1 MGFDALALQLLNGL
15 SHATTLFLMASGLTL
30 IFGVTRIVNFAHG
43 SFFMLGALWSAH
55 AVTHGWPAMAESAW
69 GYGAVILMG
78 ACLAALLG
86 AATEVLLLKRMRH
99 APQLYQLVATFG
111 LTLALHDAMRWYFGP
126 EEVFAPRFPGLKG
139 AIALGESYFPT
150 WQLFTL
156 ALGPLVWLGLHL
168 LLTRTL
174 WGQRVKAATQDRD
187 MLDALG
193 VNPAPLM
200 LGVVM
205 LGCGLAGLAGALQL
219 PREPAHLQMD
229 VNVVVE
235 TFVVVVTGGL
245 GSIGGAFAAAVLI
258 GVIHALGLS
267 FFPQATLVLVFLTMA
282 VVLVWRPQ
290 GLAGSAVHAEQRETV
305 PVFSLWPFGHAGRA
319 VFVATLVALSV
330 MAWGQ
335 GDYGRSLAEDVMV
348 MMLFGLSLQWMM
360 ALGGL
365 VSFGH
370 AAFFALGAYGAA
382 LAHLQAG
389 AGLALALAAGMAL
402 ALLVALVFGA
412 LVVRSSGV
420 YLAMLSLALAQM
432 VWAGATQ
439 WVTLTGGDN
448 GLIGL
453 RLIDPVQRP
462 VWDALLV
469 AGVLLALAG
478 MARVAASGRGAAL
491 QALRD
496 APLRAAAS
504 GLPVPAL
511 RYQVFVGSATLAG
524 LAGGLWAAFKGA
536 VFPSV
541 ASVAT
546 SVDALLVILLGGVH
560 QLWGAAVGSAL
571 LVWGGAELGQGLD
584 YWRGVLGLVIMAV
597 MVLAPSGVLGGLQRG
612 LARWGKAKVRGS
624 NPASP
629 LSPPSL
635 VSSLKAA
642 GSADSASTATPWPQA
657 ALQVRGLAKHFGGV
671 RALDGVDFEVLS
683 GQCVALIGPNG
694 AGKSTCFA
702 CLAGQHMPTAGQ
714 VFWQGQSLLG
724 QTPAKRQRLGVARTF
739 QVAQTFEALT
749 VLQNIQLVLR
759 HSAPLAWWDRLSQ
772 RQPERALQLASQV
785 GLQSVVDASVADLPY
800 GAKKRLELAMALAG
814 LPDAGPAL
822 LLLDE
827 PAAGLALAERADM
840 MALVRQV
847 AAQGVTV
854 LYTEHNMDAVFGVAD
869 RVLVL
874 MQGRLVADG
883 TPEAV
888 AQNPQVRER
897 YLGFD
902 FDMKDLQHAGS

>member
-1 MGFDALALQLLNGL
+1 MGFEALALQLLNGL

-43 SFFMLGALWSAH
+43 SFFMLGALWAAH
-55 AVTHGWPAMAESAW
+55 AVTHWWPEWAESAW
-69 GYGAVILMG
+69 TYALAMLLGA
-78 ACLAALLG
+78 ALAALLG
-86 AATEVLLLKRMRH
+86 ALTELLLLRRMRH

-139 AIALGESYFPT
+139 AIQLGESYFPT

-156 ALGPLVWLGLHL
+156 VLGPLVWLGLHL

-187 MLDALG
+187 MLNALG

-245 GSIGGAFAAAVLI
+245 GSIGGAFAAALLI
-258 GVIHALGLS
+258 GLIHAFGLS

-290 GLAGSAVHAEQRETV
+290 GLAGSAVHAEQRESV
-305 PVFSLWPFGHAGRA
+305 PVFALWPVSGGGQG
-319 VFVATLVALSV
+319 VFALAFVGLTL

-370 AAFFALGAYGAA
+370 AAFFALGAYGTA
-382 LAHLQAG
+382 LSHLHWG
-389 AGLALALAAGMAL
+389 AGLFAALAAGMAL
-402 ALLVALVFGA
+402 ALTVALAFGA

-432 VWAGATQ
+432 IWAGATQ
-439 WVTLTGGDN
+439 WVGLTGGDN
-448 GLIGL
+448 GLIGV
-453 RLIDPVQRP
+453 RLIAPESRALA
-462 VWDALLV
+462 DAVLC
-469 AGVLLALAG
+469 GFMLLAILA
-478 MARVAASGRGAAL
+478 MARVVRSSRGAAL

-496 APLRAAAS
+496 APWRAAAS
-504 GLPVPAL
+504 GLPVQAL

-541 ASVAT
+541 ASVAM

-560 QLWGAAVGSAL
+560 QLWGSAVGSAL
-571 LVWGGAELGQGLD
+571 LVWGGAELGRGLE
-584 YWRGVLGLVIMAV
+584 YWRGILGLVIMGV
-597 MVLAPSGVLGGLQRG
+597 MVLAPSGVLGSVQQWLSWRT
-612 LARWGKAKVRGS
+612 ARQS
-624 NPASP
+624 M
-629 LSPPSL
+629 PST
-635 VSSLKAA
+635 SEE
-642 GSADSASTATPWPQA
+642 G
-657 ALQVRGLAKHFGGV
+657 
-671 RALDGVDFEVLS
+671 
-683 GQCVALIGPNG
+683 
-694 AGKSTCFA
+694 
-702 CLAGQHMPTAGQ
+702 
-714 VFWQGQSLLG
+714 
-724 QTPAKRQRLGVARTF
+724 
-739 QVAQTFEALT
+739 
-749 VLQNIQLVLR
+749 
-759 HSAPLAWWDRLSQ
+759 
-772 RQPERALQLASQV
+772 
-785 GLQSVVDASVADLPY
+785 
-800 GAKKRLELAMALAG
+800 
-814 LPDAGPAL
+814 
-822 LLLDE
+822 
-827 PAAGLALAERADM
+827 
-840 MALVRQV
+840 
-847 AAQGVTV
+847 
-854 LYTEHNMDAVFGVAD
+854 
-869 RVLVL
+869 
-874 MQGRLVADG
+874 
-883 TPEAV
+883 
-888 AQNPQVRER
+888 
-897 YLGFD
+897 
-902 FDMKDLQHAGS
+902 HA

>member
-1 MGFDALALQLLNGL
+1 MGFEALALQLLNGL

-55 AVTHGWPAMAESAW
+55 AVTNWWPAMAGSAW

-78 ACLAALLG
+78 ACVAALLG
-86 AATEVLLLKRMRH
+86 AVTEVLLLKRMRH

-111 LTLALHDAMRWYFGP
+111 LTLALHDAMRWFFGP

-139 AIALGESYFPT
+139 AIQLGESYFPT

-174 WGQRVKAATQDRD
+174 WGQRVKAATQDRE
-187 MLDALG
+187 MLGALG

-245 GSIGGAFAAAVLI
+245 GSIGGAFVAAVLI

-290 GLAGSAVHAEQRETV
+290 GLAGSAAHAEQRESV
-305 PVFSLWPFGHAGRA
+305 PVFALWPVAGWGRALFVA
-319 VFVATLVALSV
+319 VFVGLTLL
-330 MAWGQ
+330 AWGQ

-382 LAHLQAG
+382 LSHLHWG
-389 AGLALALAAGMAL
+389 AGLPAALAAGMAL
-402 ALLVALVFGA
+402 ALAVALAFGA

-432 VWAGATQ
+432 IWAGATQ
-439 WVTLTGGDN
+439 WVGLTGGDN

-453 RLIDPVQRP
+453 RLIAPESRAL
-462 VWDALLV
+462 WDAAL
-469 AGVLLALAG
+469 GVFMLLALVG
-478 MARVAASGRGAAL
+478 MARVARSSRGAAL
-491 QALRD
+491 QAVRD

-504 GLPVPAL
+504 GLPVQVL

-524 LAGGLWAAFKGA
+524 LAGGLWAAFKGT

-541 ASVAT
+541 ASVAM

-560 QLWGAAVGSAL
+560 QLWGSAVGSAL

-584 YWRGVLGLVIMAV
+584 YWRGVLGLVIMLV
-597 MVLAPSGVLGGLQRG
+597 MVLAPSGMLGGLQML
-612 LARWGKAKVRGS
+612 LARFASKRG
-624 NPASP
+624 
-629 LSPPSL
+629 
-635 VSSLKAA
+635 
-642 GSADSASTATPWPQA
+642 
-657 ALQVRGLAKHFGGV
+657 
-671 RALDGVDFEVLS
+671 RA
-683 GQCVALIGPNG
+683 
-694 AGKSTCFA
+694 
-702 CLAGQHMPTAGQ
+702 
-714 VFWQGQSLLG
+714 
-724 QTPAKRQRLGVARTF
+724 
-739 QVAQTFEALT
+739 
-749 VLQNIQLVLR
+749 
-759 HSAPLAWWDRLSQ
+759 
-772 RQPERALQLASQV
+772 
-785 GLQSVVDASVADLPY
+785 
-800 GAKKRLELAMALAG
+800 
-814 LPDAGPAL
+814 
-822 LLLDE
+822 
-827 PAAGLALAERADM
+827 
-840 MALVRQV
+840 
-847 AAQGVTV
+847 
-854 LYTEHNMDAVFGVAD
+854 
-869 RVLVL
+869 
-874 MQGRLVADG
+874 
-883 TPEAV
+883 
-888 AQNPQVRER
+888 
-897 YLGFD
+897 
-902 FDMKDLQHAGS
+902 

>member
-1 MGFDALALQLLNGL
+1 MGFEALALQLLNGL

-55 AVTHGWPAMAESAW
+55 AVTNWWPAMAGTAW

-78 ACLAALLG
+78 ACVAALLG
-86 AATEVLLLKRMRH
+86 AVTEVLLLKRMRH

-126 EEVFAPRFPGLKG
+126 QEVFAPRFPGLKG
-139 AIALGESYFPT
+139 AIQLGESFFPT

-174 WGQRVKAATQDRD
+174 WGQRVKAATQDRE

-229 VNVVVE
+229 VNMVVE

-290 GLAGSAVHAEQRETV
+290 GLAGSAVHAEQRESV
-305 PVFSLWPFGHAGRA
+305 PVFALWPVAHWGQA
-319 VFVATLVALSV
+319 VFVLAFVGLTLL
-330 MAWGQ
+330 AWGQ

-382 LAHLQAG
+382 LSHLHWG
-389 AGLALALAAGMAL
+389 AGLLAALAAGMAL
-402 ALLVALVFGA
+402 ALAVALAFGA

-432 VWAGATQ
+432 IWAGATQ
-439 WVTLTGGDN
+439 WVGLTGGDN
-448 GLIGL
+448 GLIGV
-453 RLIDPVQRP
+453 RLIAPESRALA
-462 VWDALLV
+462 DAVLC
-469 AGVLLALAG
+469 AFMLLAIVG
-478 MARVAASGRGAAL
+478 MARVVRSSRGAAL

-504 GLPVPAL
+504 GLPVQVL

-536 VFPSV
+536 LFPSV
-541 ASVAT
+541 ASVAM

-560 QLWGAAVGSAL
+560 QLWGSAVGSAL

-597 MVLAPSGVLGGLQRG
+597 MVLAPSGVLGSLQHL
-612 LARWGKAKVRGS
+612 LARRTAPK
-624 NPASP
+624 
-629 LSPPSL
+629 
-635 VSSLKAA
+635 
-642 GSADSASTATPWPQA
+642 SASAT
-657 ALQVRGLAKHFGGV
+657 
-671 RALDGVDFEVLS
+671 E
-683 GQCVALIGPNG
+683 
-694 AGKSTCFA
+694 
-702 CLAGQHMPTAGQ
+702 
-714 VFWQGQSLLG
+714 
-724 QTPAKRQRLGVARTF
+724 
-739 QVAQTFEALT
+739 
-749 VLQNIQLVLR
+749 
-759 HSAPLAWWDRLSQ
+759 
-772 RQPERALQLASQV
+772 
-785 GLQSVVDASVADLPY
+785 
-800 GAKKRLELAMALAG
+800 
-814 LPDAGPAL
+814 GPA
-822 LLLDE
+822 
-827 PAAGLALAERADM
+827 
-840 MALVRQV
+840 
-847 AAQGVTV
+847 
-854 LYTEHNMDAVFGVAD
+854 
-869 RVLVL
+869 
-874 MQGRLVADG
+874 
-883 TPEAV
+883 
-888 AQNPQVRER
+888 
-897 YLGFD
+897 
-902 FDMKDLQHAGS
+902 

>member
-1 MGFDALALQLLNGL
+1 
-15 SHATTLFLMASGLTL
+15 
-30 IFGVTRIVNFAHG
+30 
-43 SFFMLGALWSAH
+43 
-55 AVTHGWPAMAESAW
+55 
-69 GYGAVILMG
+69 MG
-78 ACLAALLG
+78 ACVAALLG
-86 AATEVLLLKRMRH
+86 AVTEVLLLKRMRH

-139 AIALGESYFPT
+139 AIQLGESYFPT

-156 ALGPLVWLGLHL
+156 VLGPLVWLGLHL

-245 GSIGGAFAAAVLI
+245 GSIGGAFAAAMLI
-258 GVIHALGLS
+258 GVIHALGLN

-290 GLAGSAVHAEQRETV
+290 GLAGSTAHHEPRESV
-305 PVFSLWPFGHAGRA
+305 PVFALWPAGRLRQGLMLA
-319 VFVATLVALSV
+319 IFVGLTGL
-330 MAWGQ
+330 AWAQ

-382 LAHLQAG
+382 LAHLNWG
-389 AGLALALAAGMAL
+389 TSWALSLLSGMAL
-402 ALLVALVFGA
+402 ALAVALVFGA

-439 WVTLTGGDN
+439 WVALTGGDN

-453 RLIDPVQRP
+453 RLIEAANRP
-462 VWDALLV
+462 LADALL
-469 AGVLLALAG
+469 ALLALLAVWA
-478 MARVAASGRGAAL
+478 MARVVQSGQGAAL

-504 GLPVPAL
+504 GLKVQVL
-511 RYQVFVGSATLAG
+511 RYQVFVGSAVLAG

-560 QLWGAAVGSAL
+560 QLWGAAVGSTL

-584 YWRGVLGLVIMAV
+584 YWRGILGLLIMVV
-597 MVLAPSGVLGGLQRG
+597 MVLAPSGVLGGWQRG
-612 LARWGKAKVRGS
+612 LNRLR
-624 NPASP
+624 
-629 LSPPSL
+629 
-635 VSSLKAA
+635 
-642 GSADSASTATPWPQA
+642 
-657 ALQVRGLAKHFGGV
+657 R
-671 RALDGVDFEVLS
+671 RAV
-683 GQCVALIGPNG
+683 P
-694 AGKSTCFA
+694 
-702 CLAGQHMPTAGQ
+702 
-714 VFWQGQSLLG
+714 
-724 QTPAKRQRLGVARTF
+724 
-739 QVAQTFEALT
+739 
-749 VLQNIQLVLR
+749 
-759 HSAPLAWWDRLSQ
+759 
-772 RQPERALQLASQV
+772 
-785 GLQSVVDASVADLPY
+785 
-800 GAKKRLELAMALAG
+800 
-814 LPDAGPAL
+814 
-822 LLLDE
+822 
-827 PAAGLALAERADM
+827 
-840 MALVRQV
+840 
-847 AAQGVTV
+847 
-854 LYTEHNMDAVFGVAD
+854 
-869 RVLVL
+869 
-874 MQGRLVADG
+874 
-883 TPEAV
+883 
-888 AQNPQVRER
+888 
-897 YLGFD
+897 
-902 FDMKDLQHAGS
+902 

>member
-1 MGFDALALQLLNGL
+1 MGLETLALQLLNGL

-55 AVTHGWPAMAESAW
+55 AVTNWWPAMAGTAW
-69 GYGAVILMG
+69 GYGAVMLMG
-78 ACLAALLG
+78 AGVAALLG
-86 AATEVLLLKRMRH
+86 AVTEVLLLKRMRH

-126 EEVFAPRFPGLKG
+126 VEVFAPRFPGLTG
-139 AIALGESYFPT
+139 AVQLGESYFPT

-156 ALGPLVWLGLHL
+156 VLGPLVWLGLHL
-168 LLTRTL
+168 LLTRTR
-174 WGQRVKAATQDRD
+174 WGQRVKAATQDRE

-282 VVLVWRPQ
+282 VVLIWRPQ
-290 GLAGSAVHAEQRETV
+290 GLAGSAVHVEQRENV
-305 PVFSLWPFGHAGRA
+305 PVFALWPVAVWGQALFVA
-319 VFVATLVALSV
+319 VFVGLTLL
-330 MAWGQ
+330 AWGQ

-370 AAFFALGAYGAA
+370 AAFFGLGAYGAA
-382 LAHLQAG
+382 LSHLHWG
-389 AGLALALAAGMAL
+389 AGLLTALAAGMAL
-402 ALLVALVFGA
+402 AMAAALAFGA
-412 LVVRSSGV
+412 LLVRSSGV
-420 YLAMLSLALAQM
+420 YLAMLSLALAQ
-432 VWAGATQ
+432 VIWAGATQ
-439 WVTLTGGDN
+439 WVGLTGGDN

-453 RLIDPVQRP
+453 RLIGPESR
-462 VWDALLV
+462 ALWGAVL
-469 AGVLLALAG
+469 GVFMLLALAG
-478 MARVAASGRGAAL
+478 MARVARSSRGGAL

-504 GLPVPAL
+504 GLPVQAL

-541 ASVAT
+541 ASVAM

-571 LVWGGAELGQGLD
+571 LVWGGAELGRGLD
-584 YWRGVLGLVIMAV
+584 YWRGVLGLVIMLV
-597 MVLAPSGVLGGLQRG
+597 MVLAPSGVLGGLQS
-612 LARWGKAKVRGS
+612 LVARWRFSRK
-624 NPASP
+624 
-629 LSPPSL
+629 
-635 VSSLKAA
+635 
-642 GSADSASTATPWPQA
+642 
-657 ALQVRGLAKHFGGV
+657 
-671 RALDGVDFEVLS
+671 
-683 GQCVALIGPNG
+683 G
-694 AGKSTCFA
+694 AWS
-702 CLAGQHMPTAGQ
+702 
-714 VFWQGQSLLG
+714 
-724 QTPAKRQRLGVARTF
+724 
-739 QVAQTFEALT
+739 
-749 VLQNIQLVLR
+749 
-759 HSAPLAWWDRLSQ
+759 
-772 RQPERALQLASQV
+772 
-785 GLQSVVDASVADLPY
+785 
-800 GAKKRLELAMALAG
+800 
-814 LPDAGPAL
+814 
-822 LLLDE
+822 
-827 PAAGLALAERADM
+827 
-840 MALVRQV
+840 
-847 AAQGVTV
+847 
-854 LYTEHNMDAVFGVAD
+854 
-869 RVLVL
+869 
-874 MQGRLVADG
+874 
-883 TPEAV
+883 
-888 AQNPQVRER
+888 
-897 YLGFD
+897 
-902 FDMKDLQHAGS
+902 

>member
-55 AVTHGWPAMAESAW
+55 AVTNWWPAWGESAW
-69 GYGAVILMG
+69 GYGLAMLMG
-78 ACLAALLG
+78 AALAALLG
-86 AATEVLLLKRMRH
+86 ALTEWLLLKRMRH

-111 LTLALHDAMRWYFGP
+111 LTLALHDAMRWFFGP

-139 AIALGESYFPT
+139 AIQLGESFFPT
-150 WQLFTL
+150 WQVVTL
-156 ALGPLVWLGLHL
+156 LLGPLVWLGLHL
-168 LLTRTL
+168 LLTRTR

-193 VNPAPLM
+193 VNPAPIM

-245 GSIGGAFAAAVLI
+245 GSIGGAFAAAMLI
-258 GVIHALGLS
+258 GVIHALGLN

-290 GLAGSAVHAEQRETV
+290 GLAGSTAHTEQRESV
-305 PVFSLWPFGHAGRA
+305 PVFSLWPVGFGGRA
-319 VFVATLVALSV
+319 AFVALFVGLTLL
-330 MAWGQ
+330 AWGQ

-382 LAHLQAG
+382 LAHLNWG
-389 AGLALALAAGMAL
+389 ASLGWALLAGMAL
-402 ALLVALVFGA
+402 ALAVALVFGA

-439 WVTLTGGDN
+439 WVGLTGGDN

-453 RLIDPVQRP
+453 RLIDAADRP
-462 VWDALLV
+462 LWDAVLLV
-469 AGVLLALAG
+469 LSLLAVAG
-478 MARVAASGRGAAL
+478 MARVVKSSRGAAL

-496 APLRAAAS
+496 APMRAAAS
-504 GLPVPAL
+504 GLQVQLL
-511 RYQVFVGSATLAG
+511 RYQVFVGSALLAG

-541 ASVAT
+541 ASVAM

-560 QLWGAAVGSAL
+560 QLWGAAVGSTL

-584 YWRGVLGLVIMAV
+584 YWRGILGVLIMVV
-597 MVLAPSGVLGGLQRG
+597 MVLAPSGVLGGWQQG
-612 LARWGKAKVRGS
+612 WARLRGS
-624 NPASP
+624 
-629 LSPPSL
+629 
-635 VSSLKAA
+635 K
-642 GSADSASTATPWPQA
+642 
-657 ALQVRGLAKHFGGV
+657 
-671 RALDGVDFEVLS
+671 
-683 GQCVALIGPNG
+683 
-694 AGKSTCFA
+694 
-702 CLAGQHMPTAGQ
+702 
-714 VFWQGQSLLG
+714 GQS
-724 QTPAKRQRLGVARTF
+724 A
-739 QVAQTFEALT
+739 
-749 VLQNIQLVLR
+749 
-759 HSAPLAWWDRLSQ
+759 
-772 RQPERALQLASQV
+772 
-785 GLQSVVDASVADLPY
+785 
-800 GAKKRLELAMALAG
+800 
-814 LPDAGPAL
+814 
-822 LLLDE
+822 
-827 PAAGLALAERADM
+827 
-840 MALVRQV
+840 
-847 AAQGVTV
+847 
-854 LYTEHNMDAVFGVAD
+854 
-869 RVLVL
+869 
-874 MQGRLVADG
+874 
-883 TPEAV
+883 
-888 AQNPQVRER
+888 
-897 YLGFD
+897 
-902 FDMKDLQHAGS
+902 

>member
-1 MGFDALALQLLNGL
+1 MGFDGLALQLLNGL

-43 SFFMLGALWSAH
+43 SFFMLGALWAAH
-55 AVTHGWPAMAESAW
+55 AVTHWWPAMGETPW
-69 GYGAVILMG
+69 GYGIAMLLG
-78 ACLAALLG
+78 ACWAALLG
-86 AATEVLLLKRMRH
+86 AVTEVLLLRRMRH

-156 ALGPLVWLGLHL
+156 VLGPLVWLGLHL

-174 WGQRVKAATQDRD
+174 WGQRVKAATQDRE

-219 PREPAHLQMD
+219 PREPANLQMD

-258 GVIHALGLS
+258 GVIHALGVS

-282 VVLVWRPQ
+282 VVLVWRPS
-290 GLAGSAVHAEQRETV
+290 GLAGSAAHDEQRESV
-305 PVFSLWPFGHAGRA
+305 PVFALWPVSGAGRA
-319 VFVATLVALSV
+319 LLVAAFVGLSLL
-330 MAWGQ
+330 AWGQ

-382 LAHLQAG
+382 LAHLNVG
-389 AGLALALAAGMAL
+389 AGLWSALAAGMAMAL
-402 ALLVALVFGA
+402 AVALVFGA

-439 WVTLTGGDN
+439 WVSLTGGDN

-453 RLIDPVQRP
+453 HLIDPEQRP
-462 VWDALLV
+462 MWDAVLCAFL
-469 AGVLLALAG
+469 LLALAG
-478 MARVAASGRGAAL
+478 MARVSGSSRGAAL

-496 APLRAAAS
+496 APLRAQAS
-504 GLPVPAL
+504 GLPVQAL

-541 ASVAT
+541 ASVAM

-560 QLWGAAVGSAL
+560 QLWGSAVGSAL

-584 YWRGVLGLVIMAV
+584 YWRGVLGLIIMVV
-597 MVLAPSGVLGGLQRG
+597 MVLAPSGVLGGVQMLMTRFGRIRG
-612 LARWGKAKVRGS
+612 R
-624 NPASP
+624 
-629 LSPPSL
+629 
-635 VSSLKAA
+635 
-642 GSADSASTATPWPQA
+642 TA
-657 ALQVRGLAKHFGGV
+657 
-671 RALDGVDFEVLS
+671 
-683 GQCVALIGPNG
+683 
-694 AGKSTCFA
+694 
-702 CLAGQHMPTAGQ
+702 
-714 VFWQGQSLLG
+714 
-724 QTPAKRQRLGVARTF
+724 
-739 QVAQTFEALT
+739 
-749 VLQNIQLVLR
+749 
-759 HSAPLAWWDRLSQ
+759 
-772 RQPERALQLASQV
+772 
-785 GLQSVVDASVADLPY
+785 
-800 GAKKRLELAMALAG
+800 
-814 LPDAGPAL
+814 
-822 LLLDE
+822 
-827 PAAGLALAERADM
+827 
-840 MALVRQV
+840 
-847 AAQGVTV
+847 
-854 LYTEHNMDAVFGVAD
+854 
-869 RVLVL
+869 
-874 MQGRLVADG
+874 
-883 TPEAV
+883 
-888 AQNPQVRER
+888 
-897 YLGFD
+897 
-902 FDMKDLQHAGS
+902 

>member
-55 AVTHGWPAMAESAW
+55 AVTNWWPAWGESAW
-69 GYGAVILMG
+69 GYGLAMLMG
-78 ACLAALLG
+78 AALAALLG
-86 AATEVLLLKRMRH
+86 ALTEWLLLKRMRH

-111 LTLALHDAMRWYFGP
+111 LTLALHDAMRWFFGP

-139 AIALGESYFPT
+139 AIQLGESFFPT
-150 WQLFTL
+150 WQVVTL
-156 ALGPLVWLGLHL
+156 LLGPLVWLGLHL
-168 LLTRTL
+168 LLTRTR

-193 VNPAPLM
+193 VNPAPIM

-245 GSIGGAFAAAVLI
+245 GSIGGAFAAAMLI
-258 GVIHALGLS
+258 GVIHALGLN

-290 GLAGSAVHAEQRETV
+290 GLAGSTAHTEQRESV
-305 PVFSLWPFGHAGRA
+305 PVFSLWPVGFGGRA
-319 VFVATLVALSV
+319 AFVALFVGLTLL
-330 MAWGQ
+330 AWGQ

-382 LAHLQAG
+382 LAHLNWG
-389 AGLALALAAGMAL
+389 ASLGWALLAGMAL
-402 ALLVALVFGA
+402 ALAVALVFGA

-439 WVTLTGGDN
+439 WVGLTGGDN

-453 RLIDPVQRP
+453 RLIDAADRP
-462 VWDALLV
+462 LWDAVLLV
-469 AGVLLALAG
+469 LSLLAVAG
-478 MARVAASGRGAAL
+478 MARVVKSSRGAAL

-496 APLRAAAS
+496 APMRAAAS
-504 GLPVPAL
+504 GLQVQLL
-511 RYQVFVGSATLAG
+511 RYQVFVGSALLAG

-541 ASVAT
+541 ASVAM

-560 QLWGAAVGSAL
+560 QLWGAAVGSTL

-584 YWRGVLGLVIMAV
+584 YWRGILGVLIMVV
-597 MVLAPSGVLGGLQRG
+597 MVLAPSGVLGGWQQGWARLRG
-612 LARWGKAKVRGS
+612 AK
-624 NPASP
+624 
-629 LSPPSL
+629 
-635 VSSLKAA
+635 
-642 GSADSASTATPWPQA
+642 
-657 ALQVRGLAKHFGGV
+657 
-671 RALDGVDFEVLS
+671 
-683 GQCVALIGPNG
+683 
-694 AGKSTCFA
+694 
-702 CLAGQHMPTAGQ
+702 
-714 VFWQGQSLLG
+714 GQS
-724 QTPAKRQRLGVARTF
+724 T
-739 QVAQTFEALT
+739 
-749 VLQNIQLVLR
+749 
-759 HSAPLAWWDRLSQ
+759 
-772 RQPERALQLASQV
+772 
-785 GLQSVVDASVADLPY
+785 
-800 GAKKRLELAMALAG
+800 
-814 LPDAGPAL
+814 
-822 LLLDE
+822 
-827 PAAGLALAERADM
+827 
-840 MALVRQV
+840 
-847 AAQGVTV
+847 
-854 LYTEHNMDAVFGVAD
+854 
-869 RVLVL
+869 
-874 MQGRLVADG
+874 
-883 TPEAV
+883 
-888 AQNPQVRER
+888 
-897 YLGFD
+897 
-902 FDMKDLQHAGS
+902 